1 MLPFLYPLWYV
12 PTVNVWI
19 WTSQKQQKSSLGRAA
34 PFSFNCS
41 DQSWLLQ
48 EPRANS
54 KAHQHIFNVYPAKR
68 THGTNIKCKNWRE
81 DAEKS
86 PTWQARS
93 WLWWAT
99 CGQDI
104 LAARNSQVPPWQ
116 GVSHPQNQVCSA
128 DSEKS
133 CVCQSP
139 LTWSLRGSCAEIK
152 SWGYSE
158 SRWTQSNNIILLVK
172 PKSLCL

>member
-93 WLWWAT
+93 RLWWAT
-99 CGQDI
+99 CGQE
-104 LAARNSQVPPWQ
+104 NSLPLREGSSSPKLPETAKFLPGRGYLIPKIRYALQIQ
-116 GVSHPQNQVCSA
+116 
-128 DSEKS
+128 KS
-133 CVCQSP
+133 PVFP
-139 LTWSLRGSCAEIK
+139 
-152 SWGYSE
+152 
-158 SRWTQSNNIILLVK
+158 N
-172 PKSLCL
+172 CL